1 MVTTPWEAWNFSV
14 FEATLEYI
22 LEWSSGKLVC
32 LSLFHVTAVPS
43 YMAVLMD
50 RSLLQITVK
59 HDIILSFL
67 LCWFLDSSLV
77 IGCDI
82 CVYMCVWLGMNFDLS
97 SLLSKLINFKF
108 PTVRIITFSFLTKIL
123 HSIQGTNS
131 YFAYYLLPKV
141 QTYGQQLAKDMLYI
155 YPIVLSLSQL
165 FWGLSPSQWR
175 SITEDQHAS

>member
-59 HDIILSFL
+59 HDIIVSF
-67 LCWFLDSSLV
+67 
-77 IGCDI
+77 
-82 CVYMCVWLGMNFDLS
+82 
-97 SLLSKLINFKF
+97 
-108 PTVRIITFSFLTKIL
+108 
-123 HSIQGTNS
+123 
-131 YFAYYLLPKV
+131 YYV
-141 QTYGQQLAKDMLYI
+141 D
-155 YPIVLSLSQL
+155 
-165 FWGLSPSQWR
+165 F
-175 SITEDQHAS
+175 